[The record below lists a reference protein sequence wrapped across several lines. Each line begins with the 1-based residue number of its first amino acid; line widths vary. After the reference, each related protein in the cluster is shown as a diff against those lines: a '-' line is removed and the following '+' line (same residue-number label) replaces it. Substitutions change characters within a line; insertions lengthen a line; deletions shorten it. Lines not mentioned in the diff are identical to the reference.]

1 MDRYLLRNWLPPVI
15 GLALVMTLS
24 TMVSAQDLHSGD
36 IGPTFGPVTATCAF
50 EFSLW
55 DATAG
60 GSQIGTVIESE
71 LDVRGGLYEAELDFG
86 AEADDTATRFLEVA
100 VGCPAGTAELTTL
113 TRRLFLPASEPA
125 DHGRGDGRA
134 VAHGTAA
141 PPKVALGTAFTY
153 QGELQ
158 ESGTPVTGSGD
169 FQFSL
174 WDAASGGA
182 QIGATVPVNSVAV
195 ADGRFTTSLD

>member
-1 MDRYLLRNWLPPVI
+1 MISRNPRLIAIVLAAL
-15 GLALVMTLS
+15 GLALTAGVTD
-24 TMVSAQDLHSGD
+24 AQSPIRYTGD
-36 IGPTFGPVTATCAF
+36 ISPTFGAVNDSCAF
-50 EFSLW
+50 EITLW
-55 DATAG
+55 NATAEG
-60 GSQIGTVIESE
+60 TRIGPVIERE
-71 LDVRGGLYEAELDFG
+71 LEVRGGRYSTELDFG
-86 AEADDTATRFLEVA
+86 PEAASGRSRYLQVA
-100 VGCPAGTAELTTL
+100 VGCPAGTAGLTTL
-113 TRRLFLPASEPA
+113 TRRAFQPAPA
-125 DHGRGDGRA
+125 HRQGDD
-134 VAHGTAA
+134 VNAA
-141 PPKVALGTAFTY
+141 PKAALGTAFTY